1 MIEVLVTM
9 LIVTLALL
17 GTAGL
22 QAYSMRLNQG
32 GQFRTQAVFLAADLA
47 ERMEAN
53 PAGAIPGPASL
64 TGGYASSWDYT
75 ASGAYD
81 QSIVSTACA
90 AGTCSSLALA
100 NFDKLQ
106 WQNSVAATL
115 PQASWVVCVDANG
128 DGVCDIN
135 PPTTD
140 PATYTITVSWVD
152 RRADTGNKAFVA
164 GGSTQQ
170 KLETTGA
177 DASGTGERFFY
188 KSTRTVSTVA
198 NIN

>member
-22 QAYSMRLNQG
+22 QAYSIRLNQG

-53 PAGAIPGPASL
+53 PAGAIPGASA
-64 TGGYASSWDYT
+64 TGGYATSWDYT
-75 ASGAYD
+75 TSGAYD
-81 QSIVSTACA
+81 QSSLSTACA
-90 AGTCSSLALA
+90 TGTCTALALA
-100 NFDKLQ
+100 TYDISQ
-106 WQNSVAATL
+106 WQNAVAAAL
-115 PQASWVVCVDANG
+115 PQVSWVVCVDADG
-128 DGVCDIN
+128 DGVCDTN

-140 PATYTITVSWVD
+140 PTTYTITISWVD
-152 RRADTGNKAFVA
+152 RRADTDNKAFAA

-188 KSTRTVSTVA
+188 KSTRTVSATA